1 MIQKKKFSD
10 AIAANISVVGEL
22 LSVFRNNGAIEADAD
37 FNTIKNWGIYATKG
51 TPSNIE
57 NGPQGLQGQRGTVFI
72 TGPLNNRSMQI
83 IITEKAEI
91 ATRFDYGTYWSEW
104 NVRLNP

>member
-1 MIQKKKFSD
+1 MIRQDVLSS
-10 AIAANISVVGEL
+10 IWVGEL

-51 TPSNIE
+51 NPSNIA

-104 NVRLNP
+104 NVRLNQ

>member
-1 MIQKKKFSD
+1 MPRKATHLRLKMDLK
-10 AIAANISVVGEL
+10 
-22 LSVFRNNGAIEADAD
+22 D
-37 FNTIKNWGIYATKG
+37 FKG
-51 TPSNIE
+51 R
-57 NGPQGLQGQRGTVFI
+57 GGTVFI

-104 NVRLNP
+104 NVRL